1 MNLPI
6 DIEIELF
13 VMAVRDLQIKS
24 NYFYAEIADA
34 AHFKYDTVYVTQSMD
49 TVAIGPRFVRLLY
62 PESDQTFIDD
72 WIYDGKFGDY
82 VQISRSIIEVVLPHK
97 WNLRDYPFD
106 EQHLQF
112 RYRAN

>member
-1 MNLPI
+1 LNLPI
-6 DIEIELF
+6 DIEIGLF

-72 WIYDGKFGDY
+72 
-82 VQISRSIIEVVLPHK
+82 
-97 WNLRDYPFD
+97 
-106 EQHLQF
+106 
-112 RYRAN
+112 